1 MILVSPRPDVT
12 GGGGSGER
20 IRLRGAPA
28 ADPGAAAGAAAGRV
42 RARARRAARAGAC
55 AAAGLETVRIAE
67 TVIGAPYR
75 EGGALPDGFD
85 CSGLVTWVFARQGI
99 AVPRDVR
106 RQAAFGIDVPRG
118 EILPGDLVFF
128 ATTGSGPT
136 HVGIATGDGRF
147 IHAPKRGDLVRIE
160 SMSASYWA
168 SRFVGA
174 RRVVR
179 SGASTPAG
187 TGASPGRLR

>member
-1 MILVSPRPDVT
+1 MTSSARVRTLLV
-12 GGGGSGER
+12 
-20 IRLRGAPA
+20 A
-28 ADPGAAAGAAAGRV
+28 ALAAAGASACAEHQPRV
-42 RARARRAARAGAC
+42 RVLPPALPPGAYEPAPAAPPAPGP

-75 EGGALPDGFD
+75 DGGALPDGFD

-106 RQAAFGIDVPRG
+106 RQAAFGLDVPRG
-118 EILPGDLVFF
+118 DIAPGDLVFF

-136 HVGIATGDGRF
+136 HVGIATGDGGF
-147 IHAPKRGDLVRIE
+147 IHAPKRGDLVRVE

-168 SRFVGA
+168 SRFVAA

-187 TGASPGRLR
+187 TGASPGRRR

>member
-1 MILVSPRPDVT
+1 M
-12 GGGGSGER
+12 
-20 IRLRGAPA
+20 
-28 ADPGAAAGAAAGRV
+28 
-42 RARARRAARAGAC
+42 
-55 AAAGLETVRIAE
+55 RIAE

-85 CSGLVTWVFARQGI
+85 CSGLVTWVFARLGI

-118 EILPGDLVFF
+118 EVLPGDLVFF

-136 HVGIATGDGRF
+136 HVGIATGDGGF

-168 SRFVGA
+168 SRFVAA
-174 RRVVR
+174 RRIVR
-179 SGASTPAG
+179 SGALSPAG

>member
-1 MILVSPRPDVT
+1 MTSSARVRSWLVAAVAAAAAAACAEHQP
-12 GGGGSGER
+12 R
-20 IRLRGAPA
+20 IRVLPPA
-28 ADPGAAAGAAAGRV
+28 LPPGAYEPAP
-42 RARARRAARAGAC
+42 
-55 AAAGLETVRIAE
+55 AAAGLETVRLAE
-67 TVIGAPYR
+67 TMIGAPYR

-118 EILPGDLVFF
+118 AILPGDLVFF
-128 ATTGSGPT
+128 ATTGSGPA

-147 IHAPKRGDLVRIE
+147 IHAPKRGDLVRAE
-160 SMSASYWA
+160 SMSANYWT

-187 TGASPGRLR
+187 TRASPGRLR